1 VIRFARVAWAKL
13 EASVL
18 GIEREKKSRGAF
30 FTPKE
35 ICAYIANWAI
45 RSGDDLVLEPSC
57 GEAAFLLEAAAQLRQ
72 RGPRDLFLQGQLHG
86 VEIHKASA
94 DAARAILSDGGYEA
108 SIRVGDFFDEA
119 PKAQFHAV
127 IGNPPYVRYQQH
139 AGAARAKSL
148 EAALAE
154 GVRLN
159 GLASSWA
166 AFVVHAARFLKPD
179 GRLGLVLPAELLSVN
194 YAAPVRRFLLQRFG
208 RVRLVMFENLV
219 FPGVLEEVVLLL
231 AEGSGGAKCFEV
243 YQARDVAG
251 LAAINANAWKEH
263 RPEDGAKWTPA
274 LLTPSIFE
282 VYQGI
287 CSDGFETLAAWGQTY
302 LGAVTGNNDY
312 FSLSR
317 EQATKLGLKASEL
330 ERISPPGSRHLRGPR
345 FTDAA
350 WEAMAESGAQ
360 CLLFYPKRAPS
371 VAAAQYIAKGE
382 KAGVHQAYK
391 CTVRS
396 PWWRVPLVG
405 VPDLFLT
412 YMNHDRPRLI
422 ANQAGA
428 HILNSLYGVSLH
440 HGRKQL
446 GKEVLPVA
454 CLNSLTLLGAEM
466 VGRAYGGGLLKL
478 EPREADFLPVPSK
491 EALEQCGEELKA
503 IAPQLAP
510 ALRQGDLSRA
520 VDMVDRIVLK
530 RALKIS
536 DADIKT
542 LREAREV
549 FFERRKARGK
559 GDRGENR

>member
-1 VIRFARVAWAKL
+1 MAEL
-13 EASVL
+13 ESLRKA
-18 GIEREKKSRGAF
+18 RGAF
-30 FTPKE
+30 FTPPE
-35 ICAYIANWAI
+35 ICAYIAEWAI
-45 RSGDDLVLEPSC
+45 RNGDDLVLEPSC
-57 GEAAFLLEAAAQLRQ
+57 GEAAFLLEAAARLRK
-72 RGPRDLFLQGQLHG
+72 RGSDDLFLQGQLHG
-86 VEIHKASA
+86 VEIYKASA
-94 DAARAILSDGGYEA
+94 DAARAALSGSGYEVT
-108 SIRVGDFFDEA
+108 IRVGDFFDEV
-119 PKAQFHAV
+119 PKAQFNAV

-139 AGAARAKSL
+139 TGGARAKSL

-231 AEGSGGAKCFEV
+231 AEGHGGAKCFEV
-243 YQARDVAG
+243 YQARDVAA
-251 LAAINANAWKEH
+251 LAAINATSWKEH

-274 LLTPSIFE
+274 LLNPSIFE
-282 VYQGI
+282 LYQRL
-287 CSDGFETLAAWGQTY
+287 CNDGFEKLSAWGQTY

-317 EQATKLGLKASEL
+317 EQATKLRLKATEL
-330 ERISPPGSRHLRGPR
+330 ERISPPGSRHLRGHH

-360 CLLFYPKRAPS
+360 CLLFYPRRAPS
-371 VAAAQYIAKGE
+371 AAAQQYIAKGQKE
-382 KAGVHQAYK
+382 GVHKAYK
-391 CTVRS
+391 CMVRT
-396 PWWRVPLVG
+396 PWWRVPLVD

-422 ANQAGA
+422 ANEARA
-428 HILNSLYGVSLH
+428 HILNSLYGVNLH

-446 GKEVLPVA
+446 GKELLPIA
-454 CLNSLTLLGAEM
+454 SLNSLTLLGAEM

-478 EPREADFLPVPSK
+478 EPREADFLPMASK
-491 EALEQCGEELKA
+491 ETLEQCSDELRA
-503 IAPQLAP
+503 ISPQLAP
-510 ALRQGDLSRA
+510 ALRQGDVPRA
-520 VDMVDRIVLK
+520 VEMVDNVVLK
-530 RALKIS
+530 GALKIT

-542 LREAREV
+542 LRDAREI
-549 FFERRKARGK
+549 FFERRKSRGK
-559 GDRGENR
+559 GDRGESR